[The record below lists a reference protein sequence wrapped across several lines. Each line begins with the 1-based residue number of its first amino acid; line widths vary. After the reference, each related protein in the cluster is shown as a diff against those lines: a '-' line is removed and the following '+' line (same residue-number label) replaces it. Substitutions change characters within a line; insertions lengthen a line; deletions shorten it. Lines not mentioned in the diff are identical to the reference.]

1 MSKIKDSF
9 IDKPFDDFEYQEEE
23 YLKQRERGLS
33 VENELLNLDVGSLR
47 RAIEEQQEI
56 LAGLLK
62 SLEEFQENLN
72 RGFKDLNEDVSV
84 F

>member
-1 MSKIKDSF
+1 MGKLKDSL

-33 VENELLNLDVGSLR
+33 VENELLNLDVYSLR
-47 RAIEEQQEI
+47 RAMEEQQEI
-56 LAGLLK
+56 LSGLLK

>member
-47 RAIEEQQEI
+47 RAIEEQQET

-62 SLEEFQENLN
+62 SLKEFQDNLN